1 MGVWWAGGLEVGMH
15 GVHDIVVRYSSDTR
29 MCAYARA
36 HTHILRIHSKHY
48 AIPHTHTHT
57 MYMYM
62 YMYMYIY
69 MYIYI

>member
-36 HTHILRIHSKHY
+36 HTH
-48 AIPHTHTHT
+48 THFT
-57 MYMYM
+57 YSQ
-62 YMYMYIY
+62 
-69 MYIYI
+69 